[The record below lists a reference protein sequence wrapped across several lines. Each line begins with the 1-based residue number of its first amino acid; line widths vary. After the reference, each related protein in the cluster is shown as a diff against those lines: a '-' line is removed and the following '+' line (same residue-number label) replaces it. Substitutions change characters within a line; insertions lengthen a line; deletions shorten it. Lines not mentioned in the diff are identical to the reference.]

1 MITKKNAKL
10 LLIGIV
16 ILIIITLVIYA
27 RDNSRSINQNKL
39 DDDIEL
45 EGIVTHIVDGDTLD
59 INDNRIR
66 LSLVN
71 TPERGQKGYMEAK
84 ELVQDIC
91 LNKKAQ
97 IDIDDGQRRGD
108 RYGRDIGIV
117 YCDGIN
123 INKVLIE
130 KNLAKIYLRYC
141 DISEF
146 SNEDWAKPSCH

>member
-27 RDNSRSINQNKL
+27 RDNSKSTNQNKL

-84 ELVQDIC
+84 KFVQDIC

-97 IDIDDGQRRGD
+97 VDIDDGQRRGD

-123 INKVLIE
+123 INKELID

-146 SNEDWAKPSCH
+146 SKEDWAKPSCY

>member
-16 ILIIITLVIYA
+16 ILIIITLVLYA
-27 RDNSRSINQNKL
+27 RDNSRSTNQNKI
-39 DDDIEL
+39 DDDIEV

-84 ELVQDIC
+84 KFVQDIC

-123 INKVLIE
+123 INKELID

-146 SNEDWAKPSCH
+146 SKEDWAKPSCH

>member
-1 MITKKNAKL
+1 MIIKKNAKL

-27 RDNSRSINQNKL
+27 RDNSRSTNQNKL

-84 ELVQDIC
+84 KFVQDIC

-97 IDIDDGQRRGD
+97 VDIDDGQRRGD
-108 RYGRDIGIV
+108 RYGRDIGSV

-123 INKVLIE
+123 INKELID

-146 SNEDWAKPSCH
+146 SNEDWAKPSCY

>member
-16 ILIIITLVIYA
+16 ILIIITLVLYA
-27 RDNSRSINQNKL
+27 RDNSRSTNQNKI
-39 DDDIEL
+39 DDDIEV

-84 ELVQDIC
+84 KFVQDIC

-108 RYGRDIGIV
+108 RYGRDIG
-117 YCDGIN
+117 
-123 INKVLIE
+123 
-130 KNLAKIYLRYC
+130 
-141 DISEF
+141 
-146 SNEDWAKPSCH
+146 

>member
-16 ILIIITLVIYA
+16 ILIIITLVLYA
-27 RDNSRSINQNKL
+27 RDNSRSTNQNKI
-39 DDDIEL
+39 DDDIEV

-84 ELVQDIC
+84 KFVQDIC

-123 INKVLIE
+123 INKELID

-146 SNEDWAKPSCH
+146 SNEDWAKPSCY

>member
-27 RDNSRSINQNKL
+27 RDNSKSTNQNKL

-84 ELVQDIC
+84 KFVQDIC

-97 IDIDDGQRRGD
+97 VDIDDGQRRGD

-123 INKVLIE
+123 INEELID

-146 SNEDWAKPSCH
+146 SKEDWAKPSCY